1 MADAIKQEFISRSL
15 ENYGDKVRNAMMKSI
30 DKKKAINTSSLRN
43 SIYHKIYNT
52 GNGAASIKISFL
64 EYGRFIDMGV
74 GGKGGNLSALKAKV
88 IKRKPKKIYSPIAY
102 GLLTPLI
109 NELQYGYSKQV
120 IETIKNDLNKTEL

>member
-1 MADAIKQEFISRSL
+1 
-15 ENYGDKVRNAMMKSI
+15 MMKSI